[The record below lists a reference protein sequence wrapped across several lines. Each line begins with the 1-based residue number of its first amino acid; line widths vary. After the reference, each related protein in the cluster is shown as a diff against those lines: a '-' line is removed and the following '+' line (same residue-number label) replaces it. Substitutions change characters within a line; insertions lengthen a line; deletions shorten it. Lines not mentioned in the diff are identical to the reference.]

1 MTAAIVVDTL
11 VKRYGELEA
20 VAGISFDVPRGSIF
34 GLLGRNGAGKTT
46 TLECCIGLKEP
57 TSGSV
62 RVQGLDPSRRSDLA
76 RLRRLVGVQLQTVSL
91 PEKASIGEML
101 ELNAAYYSIPPRVQ
115 EMANRVGLEG
125 KLDRQVGQM
134 SGGEQQR
141 LALALALQPDPDV
154 LFLDEPSAGMDAF
167 GRRILWSE
175 IERLRDAGKT
185 VVLTTHYIE
194 EAARLCDCICVIQRG
209 KIVAQ
214 DTPPNLVAHYGGEAR
229 VCITAEGFSPDAEL
243 QRLGTWVNTNGEWQL
258 VTRGE
263 PGLAL
268 ASVVTRANALGAKI
282 SSLDLHRPELEDA
295 FIAITGETIGD
306 AA

>member
-1 MTAAIVVDTL
+1 MTAAIVVDNL
-11 VKRYGELEA
+11 IKRYGNLEA
-20 VAGISFDVPRGSIF
+20 VAGISFSVPKGSIF

-62 RVQGLDPSRRSDLA
+62 RVLGLDPSRRSELA

-101 ELNAAYYSIPPRVQ
+101 ELNAAYYSIPARVQ
-115 EMANRVGLEG
+115 EMVNRVGLEG
-125 KLDRQVGQM
+125 KLDRQVAHM

-141 LALALALQPDPDV
+141 LALALALQPDPEV

-194 EAARLCDCICVIQRG
+194 EAARLCERLVIMDEGR
-209 KIVAQ
+209 IVTEG
-214 DTPPNLVAHYGGEAR
+214 TPNELIAEHAAHDVLEVTGRDAAALESVALDGLIRRRERHGETLYLYNADNRSLLRRFSELGVEPERHVAR
-229 VCITAEGFSPDAEL
+229 QAT
-243 QRLGTWVNTNGEWQL
+243 
-258 VTRGE
+258 
-263 PGLAL
+263 
-268 ASVVTRANALGAKI
+268 
-282 SSLDLHRPELEDA
+282 LEDV
-295 FIAITGETIGD
+295 FLNITGRELTE
-306 AA
+306 